1 MKKGTI
7 TPITRMP
14 QKKSGGSKGGVIAAI
29 ALLLAGVAAG
39 ATYYVK
45 PELFG
50 VEPDPVAAGAEA
62 GAQEAAK
69 GDKAASKKK
78 KKRGSA
84 FDGMKLVSDSS
95 WKDATAKRDE
105 LADKIIATMGGS
117 TTAQAERFINKEEN
131 RMLLAQ
137 WIIAQ
142 AEVENLEDAAKR
154 KEDKAKNLAKLR
166 EDLEK
171 AKASIPEGVTPS
183 KRTAWNISQ
192 LEKRIKR
199 AEAESEIA
207 LTMAEALENKKC
219 ATLME
224 MIAKDAEWLQQFAF
238 SGECNR
244 PGTAVYILAE
254 IADKHA
260 DCFSNRMVRDIAT
273 ATALE
278 YARSGWNPDDAVERA
293 GFYIKNYKAGRLNSV
308 FEEIPFWQRRMICG
322 CKGDNDYGSVESLEW
337 SLENVHLPAD
347 QFTGCCWRC
356 AYRLNNI
363 YGDSIHGPEYYA
375 PWAATYGPNRTA
387 LTYLVGGVCGSL
399 SHFGAFSALANGV
412 PAMTAGEPGH
422 CAYIVRVGDKW
433 TPAYS
438 LSWERGLHW
447 QVFRNVYTYSSLH
460 AATEMYAD
468 DAATGKTSLSNALRV
483 VGNIYAQ
490 QGNMEKASG
499 CFAAAVEEQ
508 PRNFMAWR
516 EWTDALKAKA
526 ANDAKAW
533 EELNDSLCEF
543 LVPVYPELASEVL
556 HKGALEGMAK
566 AMSSDKKKLRKCC
579 LDFWRACKEMGP
591 DRWRIEGLADAQLK
605 QLGISDK
612 TPDELCSMY
621 TDFLNSVSSSS
632 QYMSV
637 ILGWGNK
644 LSEKMGEEDRKKLSM
659 AMVKGIQ
666 KGKGMTAEDKDKLL
680 GPALLAAEKNRDMNT
695 FQAIGAM
702 LSDKY
707 KKPANVL
714 PKHEPFPG
722 KLASQGGLVWASS
735 TSNYD
740 KPCAHWGLLE
750 PCGGEFHTAKDTDA
764 YLVVQLP
771 RQVNVTGVVLITNPG
786 NLHRLHNMKIQV
798 SEDGEKWTDVH
809 QFGPCNQRVLRAD
822 LGEKLPLAKYVR
834 ILRPGGPE
842 FFHLNAV
849 FVYGNQAA

>member
-1 MKKGTI
+1 M
-7 TPITRMP
+7 TRIP

-29 ALLLAGVAAG
+29 ALLLAGVAVG

-50 VEPDPVAAGAEA
+50 VEPDPVAAGAEEE
-62 GAQEAAK
+62 GAQAAAK
-69 GDKAASKKK
+69 GDKAVSKKK

-105 LADKIIATMGGS
+105 LAGKITDTMGGS
-117 TTAQAERFINKEEN
+117 TTALAESFINKEEN

-142 AEVENLEDAAKR
+142 AEVQNLADAAKR

-171 AKASIPEGVTPS
+171 AKAAIPEGVTPS

-199 AEAESEIA
+199 AEAESEMA

-260 DCFSNRMVRDIAT
+260 DCFSDRMVRDIAT

-293 GFYIKNYKAGRLNSV
+293 GFYIKSYKAGRLNSV
-308 FEEIPFWQRRMICG
+308 FDEIPFWQRRMVCG
-322 CKGDNDYGSVESLEW
+322 CKGDNDYGSIESLEW
-337 SLENVHLPAD
+337 SLENVHLPVD
-347 QFTGCCWRC
+347 EYIGCCWRC

-375 PWAATYGPNRTA
+375 PWSATYGPNRTA

-399 SHFGAFSALANGV
+399 SHFGAFSALANGI
-412 PAMTAGEPGH
+412 PAMTAGEPAH
-422 CAYIVRVGDKW
+422 CAYVVRVGNKW
-433 TPAYS
+433 VPGYS
-438 LSWERGLHW
+438 VSWERGLHW
-447 QVFRNVYTYSSLH
+447 QVFSNVYTYTSLH
-460 AATEMYAD
+460 AATDMYAD
-468 DAATGKTSLSNALRV
+468 DSPTGKTSLSNALRV
-483 VGNIYAQ
+483 AGNIYSQ
-490 QGNMEKASG
+490 QGNADKARD
-499 CFAAAVEEQ
+499 CFAGAVKAQ
-508 PRNFMAWR
+508 PNNFMAWR
-516 EWTDALKAKA
+516 EWTNSLKTHCAD
-526 ANDAKAW
+526 DAKAW
-533 EELNDSLCEF
+533 EELNDLLCEV
-543 LVPVYPELASEVL
+543 LVPVYPEVASEVL

-566 AMSSDKKKLRKCC
+566 AMAGDKKKLRKCC
-579 LDFWRACKEMGP
+579 LDFWRACKDMGP
-591 DRWRIEGLADAQLK
+591 ERWRIENLADAQFK
-605 QLGISDK
+605 QLGVSAA
-612 TPDELCSMY
+612 TPEELCNTYS
-621 TDFLNSVSSSS
+621 DLLGAVSSSA

-644 LSEKMGEEDRKKLSM
+644 VSEKMKDADRTKFNI

-666 KGKGMTAEDKDKLL
+666 KGKGMKEEERDKMLGAALLTAER
-680 GPALLAAEKNRDMNT
+680 NRDLDT
-695 FQAIGAM
+695 FQAIGRM
-702 LSDKY
+702 LPEKY
-707 KKPANVL
+707 RKPETPL
-714 PKHEPFPG
+714 PAHEPFPG

-735 TSNYD
+735 TSGHD
-740 KPCAHWGLLE
+740 KPCYHWGLLE
-750 PCGGEFHTAKDTDA
+750 PCGGTFHTGKDENG

-771 RQVNVTGVVLITNPG
+771 RQVNVTGVVVIAPDG
-786 NLHRLHNMKIQV
+786 NRDRLHNMKVQV
-798 SEDGEKWTDVH
+798 SEDGEKWTDVY

-822 LGEKLPLAKYVR
+822 LGDKLPLAKYVR
-834 ILRPGGPE
+834 ILHPGGPE
-842 FFHLNAV
+842 YFHLNAV